1 MSAIRAR
8 FTALQLDGMQR
19 AAVLRAGNT
28 SSSLASHLAW
38 QQIADRLWKHQPCE
52 TLELDTIDAGT
63 LADDLGN
70 LCLLLRGT
78 PDSTA
83 IASLRGAI
91 RKIRLAIEAS

>member
-1 MSAIRAR
+1 MRRVAI
-8 FTALQLDGMQR
+8 
-19 AAVLRAGNT
+19 LRAGNIGT
-28 SSSLASHLAW
+28 SAEAQAAW
-38 QQIADRLWKHQPCE
+38 WHISDRLRAAVSTE

-83 IASLRGAI
+83 IASMRGAI
-91 RKIRLAIEAS
+91 RKIRMAIEAA

>member
-1 MSAIRAR
+1 MSTIRAR
-8 FTALQLDGMQR
+8 FTALQIGGMMR
-19 AAVLRAGNT
+19 AAMHRASNT
-28 SSSLASHLAW
+28 SQSAETCAAW
-38 QQIADRLWKHQPCE
+38 WLIYDRLRTAVSTE

-91 RKIRLAIEAS
+91 RKIRLAIETA

>member
-1 MSAIRAR
+1 MSTIRAR
-8 FTALQLDGMQR
+8 FTALQIGGMLR
-19 AAVLRAGNT
+19 AAMHRASNT
-28 SSSLASHLAW
+28 SQSAETCAAW
-38 QQIADRLWKHQPCE
+38 WRLYDRLRTAVSTE

-83 IASLRGAI
+83 IASMRGAI
-91 RKIRLAIEAS
+91 RKIRLAIEAA